1 MLEYFWIESLKN
13 KTQPLRNGA
22 ADQRKLSK
30 ELNENAKETDIK
42 VFMVIIYRPGWGKEG
57 GGGRSG
63 GFCLCNDKFTWPPGD
78 VIFSW
83 FLFC

>member
-1 MLEYFWIESLKN
+1 MKNRKSSMLEYFWIESLKN

-57 GGGRSG
+57 GGRSG
-63 GFCLCNDKFTWPPGD
+63 GFCLCNDKFT
-78 VIFSW
+78 
-83 FLFC
+83 

>member
-1 MLEYFWIESLKN
+1 MKNRKSSMLEYFWIESLKN

-30 ELNENAKETDIK
+30 ELNENAKETDVK

-57 GGGRSG
+57 GGGEVRR
-63 GFCLCNDKFTWPPGD
+63 
-78 VIFSW
+78 I
-83 FLFC
+83 LFV

>member
-13 KTQPLRNGA
+13 KTQPPRNGA

-30 ELNENAKETDIK
+30 ELNENAKETDVK
-42 VFMVIIYRPGWGKEG
+42 VFMVIIYRPGWVRKG

-63 GFCLCNDKFTWPPGD
+63 GFCLCNDKF
-78 VIFSW
+78 S
-83 FLFC
+83 

>member
-1 MLEYFWIESLKN
+1 MKNRKSSMLEYFWIESLKN

-42 VFMVIIYRPGWGKEG
+42 VFMVIIYCPGWGKEG
-57 GGGRSG
+57 GGEVRR
-63 GFCLCNDKFTWPPGD
+63 
-78 VIFSW
+78 I
-83 FLFC
+83 LFV

>member
-57 GGGRSG
+57 GGGGRSG
-63 GFCLCNDKFTWPPGD
+63 GFCLCNDKFT
-78 VIFSW
+78 
-83 FLFC
+83 

>member
-30 ELNENAKETDIK
+30 ELNENAKETDVK

-57 GGGRSG
+57 GGGG
-63 GFCLCNDKFTWPPGD
+63 GPEDFVCVMINLPDP
-78 VIFSW
+78 
-83 FLFC
+83 LAM